1 MRIRSMTARRTTT
14 KMVNNSRRRAG
25 LPTKMR
31 SSRNSL
37 VNYLQK
43 DGLGTNSRWGAMN
56 AESIQANRTEKN
68 NAARLHGSS
77 TMLQQ
82 EIKMLGEK
90 VDTGSKTISS
100 TASSMVDQYN
110 DTLKNLKKCSGVL
123 NDYYLQSMREVAK
136 TNKGALAEIGIEVS
150 ADGSLSLD
158 KEKLETADE
167 EKVKKLLGS
176 EGVFVKRIG
185 IVASRVVDNAMA
197 SVESASSRYNSSG
210 NLMNSYLSKYNFRG

>member
-14 KMVNNSRRRAG
+14 KMVNNSRRKAG
-25 LPTKMR
+25 LVTNRK

-37 VNYLQK
+37 VNFLQK
-43 DGLGTNSRWGAMN
+43 DGLGINSRWGAMN

-68 NAARLHGSS
+68 NAARLHGSA

-90 VDTGSKTISS
+90 VDSGSKTISS
-100 TASSMVDQYN
+100 TAASMVDQYN
-110 DTLKNLKKCSGVL
+110 DTLKNLKKSSGVL
-123 NDYYLQSMREVAK
+123 NDYYLQSMKEVAK
-136 TNKGALAEIGIEVS
+136 TNKGALSEIGIALS

-158 KEKLETADE
+158 KEKLESVDE
-167 EKVKKLLGS
+167 EKVKKLLGT

-185 IVASRVVDNAMA
+185 IVTSRVVDNAMA